1 MQLKF
6 FNLPVDIRQRIYN
19 INNKE
24 KEQSIKLRNVYFKKL
39 LANEMGA
46 VFEEIYRTMR
56 SIVEDEEEDIEIDI
70 EMDINTIIN
79 QMDVF
84 FGSVIVGYIKGTK
97 IDRGF
102 NRFQY
107 ALNLLEFDREWY
119 KKYEKMLDTINGGSN
134 LINWNCMKEV
144 NQIRDILA
152 PNWNRPTYYSDS
164 DSDSD

>member
-24 KEQSIKLRNVYFKKL
+24 KEESLKLRNVYFKKL
-39 LANEMGA
+39 LANEISV
-46 VFEEIYRTMR
+46 VFQEIYRTMR
-56 SIVEDEEEDIEIDI
+56 SIVEDEEEEGDIEIDI
-70 EMDINTIIN
+70 NT
-79 QMDVF
+79 MDVF
-84 FGSVIVGYIKGTK
+84 FSSLIINYIKVSK
-97 IDRGF
+97 ERVGF

-134 LINWNCMKEV
+134 LINWNCMMEV
-144 NQIRDILA
+144 NQIRDILQ
-152 PNWNRPTYYSDS
+152 PNWNKPTCSDS